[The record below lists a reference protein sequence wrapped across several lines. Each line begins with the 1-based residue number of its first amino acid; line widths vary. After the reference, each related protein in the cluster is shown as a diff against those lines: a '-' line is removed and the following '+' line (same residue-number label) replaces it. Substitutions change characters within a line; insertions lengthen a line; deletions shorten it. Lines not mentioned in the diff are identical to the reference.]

1 MVLNALLA
9 SISLLLMTRNID
21 QNWFE
26 RLGKTESQNIPR
38 VKVLAILPKRS
49 AFITF
54 VKDPFGTVFVV
65 KQYKK
70 FKNFKYFYLVM
81 ERLSSHIAQLM
92 DFPVNRVRII
102 NKEIKFPGK
111 KYNNVP
117 ATLHLKVP
125 GLRVNKLKNK
135 YRNVRL
141 RQRCGPKISREKWGR
156 TREVIHHMA
165 RHPDLTVIAAFD
177 TFMCDHG
184 RHGSNLFYDEK
195 SDRFYSIDLEKCFKF
210 NLSEIAYENIKR
222 EPKFTKDELAGLKQY
237 KEILQKMIDEFPPE
251 RLHALFDAIIKEAV
265 LPDKIMTDKRMQ
277 SKITQFKRMMSQSY
291 ESAKKLVKLLEKL
304 DNSKC

>member
-9 SISLLLMTRNID
+9 SISLLLTTRNID

-26 RLGKTESQNIPR
+26 KLGKIKNQKIPK
-38 VKVLAILPKRS
+38 VKVLAILPKDS

-65 KQYKK
+65 KQYKQ
-70 FKNFKYFYLVM
+70 FKACKYFYLVM
-81 ERLSSHIAQLM
+81 ELLSSHIAQLM
-92 DFPVNRVRII
+92 DFPVNKVRVI
-102 NKEIKFPGK
+102 NSKIKFPGK

-125 GLRVNKLKNK
+125 GLRISRLKNE
-135 YRNVRL
+135 YHDVIL
-141 RQRCGPKISREKWGR
+141 RQQCGSKVPREKWGR

-165 RHPDLTVIAAFD
+165 RHIDLTVIAAFD
-177 TFMCDHG
+177 TFMCDKG
-184 RHGSNLFYDEK
+184 RHSSNLFYDK
-195 SDRFYSIDLEKCFKF
+195 ATDAFWSIDLEKCFKF

-222 EPKFTKDELAGLKQY
+222 KPKFTKNELVGLKRY
-237 KEILQKMIDEFPPE
+237 KIILQKLIDAFPPE
-251 RLHALFDAIIKEAV
+251 RLHGLFDAFIKEAV
-265 LPDKIMTDKRMQ
+265 LPNKIMTDERMQ